1 MSATTSQPVMAGL
14 VPAIHVLLGAQV
26 QKNVDGGGGENWI
39 EPSRGRL
46 TRRTVRT
53 AMGIR
58 NYLVE
63 GGSGS
68 GKTAVAAELERRG
81 YDVVHGDRVLA
92 CQGDPRTGARL
103 DPRVIAAHRSDPAFI
118 HDHHIWDASMVT
130 ARAADRT
137 HAATFF
143 CGGARNSFRFLD
155 LFDAVFVLEIDR
167 ATLERRL
174 DGRPDEWGSA
184 PAERAL
190 ILRHHAAPAPIP
202 ETAIPI
208 DATAPLPAVVDA
220 ILRHCG

>member
-1 MSATTSQPVMAGL
+1 
-14 VPAIHVLLGAQV
+14 
-26 QKNVDGGGGENWI
+26 
-39 EPSRGRL
+39 
-46 TRRTVRT
+46 
-53 AMGIR
+53 MGIR

-68 GKTAVAAELERRG
+68 GKTAVATELEKRG
-81 YDVVHGDRVLA
+81 YHVVHGDRVLA
-92 CQGDPRTGARL
+92 YQGDPETGARL
-103 DPRVIAAHRSDPAFI
+103 DPRVIAAHRDHPAFI

-130 ARAADRT
+130 ALAADRT

-143 CGGARNSFRFLD
+143 CGGARNTGRFLD

-202 ETAIPI
+202 ETAIAI
-208 DATAPLPAVVDA
+208 DAKAPLPAVVDA

>member
-1 MSATTSQPVMAGL
+1 
-14 VPAIHVLLGAQV
+14 
-26 QKNVDGGGGENWI
+26 
-39 EPSRGRL
+39 
-46 TRRTVRT
+46 
-53 AMGIR
+53 MGIR

-68 GKTAVAAELERRG
+68 GKTAVATELGRRG
-81 YDVVHGDRVLA
+81 RHVVHGDRVLA
-92 CQGDPRTGARL
+92 YQGDPETGARL
-103 DPRVIAAHRSDPAFI
+103 DPRVIAAHRDDPAFI
-118 HDHHIWDASMVT
+118 HDHHIWDVTQVT
-130 ARAADRT
+130 ALAADRT

-208 DATAPLPAVVDA
+208 DAQPVMAGLDPAIHVLLAEDHTRKTWMAA
-220 ILRHCG
+220 IHEAVTVRCA